1 MSELLA
7 QALKETHEVFD
18 KCDGYLDA
26 RTGTYEYRCKRYDAV
41 VDNIHRHVGLE
52 ADMTIADIAA
62 GWTEF
67 GHRLTERG
75 FRGRYIPYD
84 GAIDGKD
91 LQYWVPPLTQIDVC
105 VAIEFLEHIKHPERL
120 VQTMFDKAE
129 KMVVITTPN
138 SDVVDTLAMD
148 EDHVT
153 EIFATDLYDMGFDGV
168 REHILFPGSKWN
180 PESKPDTL
188 VAWKKL

>member
-1 MSELLA
+1 MSA
-7 QALKETHEVFD
+7 IFQ

-26 RTGTYEYRCKRYDAV
+26 RTGTYEYRCHRYDAV
-41 VDNIHRHVGLE
+41 IDKIHRKAGLTP
-52 ADMTIADIAA
+52 DLTIADIAA

-91 LQYWVPPLTQIDVC
+91 LQYWVPPLTRLDVI

-120 VQTMFDKAE
+120 VNTMFDKAE
-129 KMVVITTPN
+129 ALVVVTTPN
-138 SDVVDTLAMD
+138 SEVVDTLAMD
-148 EDHVT
+148 EDHV
-153 EIFATDLYDMGFDGV
+153 IALDKYDLRAMGFDGCTA
-168 REHILFPGSKWN
+168 HTLFPGSKWN
-180 PESKPDTL
+180 PDGLPDTL
-188 VAWKKL
+188 VAWKDTT